1 MEKFAVLKLKEISG
15 FYFYGKKNAAKTIF
29 KMKSKR
35 RRRTVLR
42 ECCANSHIPRKT
54 DFLTGLQVRKMPAK
68 INSARGKI
76 PPESLS
82 VKFGAYAAVNKL
94 LSCFTSKRAKLSLS
108 ISTSSLTSAIAGI
121 SSIMPAKATASFS
134 AKASSAR
141 DLTFSERAD

>member
-1 MEKFAVLKLKEISG
+1 M
-15 FYFYGKKNAAKTIF
+15 KKNAAKTVF
-29 KMKSKR
+29 KIKPKR
-35 RRRTVLR
+35 RRRSVLQ

-54 DFLTGLQVRKMPAK
+54 DFSAGLPGRKMPAK
-68 INSARGKI
+68 INSARRKW
-76 PPESLS
+76 PESLS

-108 ISTSSLTSAIAGI
+108 IPTSSLTSAIAGI

>member
-35 RRRTVLR
+35 RRRSVLQ

-68 INSARGKI
+68 INSARRKW
-76 PPESLS
+76 PESLS

-108 ISTSSLTSAIAGI
+108 IPTSSLTSAIAGI